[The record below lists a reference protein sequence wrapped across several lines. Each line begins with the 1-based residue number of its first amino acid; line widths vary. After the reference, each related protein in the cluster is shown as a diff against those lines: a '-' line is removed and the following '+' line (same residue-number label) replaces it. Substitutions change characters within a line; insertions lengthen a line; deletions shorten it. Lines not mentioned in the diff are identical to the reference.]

1 MPEDVCVEETTQNK
15 IERTGQEGDSASASA
30 TNSRDTKKGKGSAS
44 KGSSGVIVTPMD
56 LDVADANGDLS
67 TLLLAGVC
75 DLMQSARE
83 AAACSSD
90 FVLMSATDKVAKSAL
105 KVNQDYNEAVMEHKK
120 SQEEEIKKNAKHQ
133 WVKHPYGSPQ
143 LHQYRNWL
151 AILEEEYEKGRA
163 ANAPDSAAKKKA
175 ITQERDRIQALDD
188 TVKAENG
195 IRLCKVRECY
205 KGSEQIKIQFKLDQ
219 MQEVGEDNF
228 FMQDMFI
235 EVLKAI
241 GGDQK
246 FGPAPPTA
254 KERKLRAALNE
265 KRRQI
270 ARRRQ

>member
-1 MPEDVCVEETTQNK
+1 MGPGPNDDKEARSLN
-15 IERTGQEGDSASASA
+15 R
-30 TNSRDTKKGKGSAS
+30 
-44 KGSSGVIVTPMD
+44 IV
-56 LDVADANGDLS
+56 
-67 TLLLAGVC
+67 
-75 DLMQSARE
+75 R
-83 AAACSSD
+83 
-90 FVLMSATDKVAKSAL
+90 
-105 KVNQDYNEAVMEHKK
+105 
-120 SQEEEIKKNAKHQ
+120 
-133 WVKHPYGSPQ
+133 WVKPPYGSPH

-151 AILEEEYEKGRA
+151 LILEEEYETGRA
-163 ANAPDSAAKKKA
+163 SSAPDSAAKKKA

-195 IRLCKVRECY
+195 IRLLKTRECY